1 MIDWNRVID
10 LQEEIGADDFAD
22 VVDLFLDEMETEL
35 PKLRQGHG
43 PGDLVAVLHFLKGG
57 ALNLGFTDFSNLCL
71 KAEISAAEHRSAG
84 VDVQE
89 ILGCYDKSR
98 AAFVNGLAKGAADN
112 RTPFIPQGAGQ
123 RRNAGSG

>member
-1 MIDWNRVID
+1 MIDWNRVKD

-57 ALNLGFTDFSNLCL
+57 ALNLGFTEFSNLCL
-71 KAEISAAEHRSAG
+71 IGEISAAEHGSAG

-98 AAFVNGLAKGAADN
+98 VAFVNGLARGAADN
-112 RTPFIPQGAGQ
+112 GAASIPQGAGPRQ
-123 RRNAGSG
+123 NACSD